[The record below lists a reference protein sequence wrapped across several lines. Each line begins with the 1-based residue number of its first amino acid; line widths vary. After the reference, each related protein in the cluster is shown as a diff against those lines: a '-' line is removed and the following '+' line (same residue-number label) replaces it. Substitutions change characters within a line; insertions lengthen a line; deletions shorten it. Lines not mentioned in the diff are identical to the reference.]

1 MRELLRKTVPLL
13 LSATMLMS
21 LAAPVSAAF
30 QDLTD
35 VKGHWAEETLR
46 KAYEDGI
53 LNGNSATT
61 MAPNSSLTTIQAVTI
76 LCRVL
81 HVTGLGD
88 TSAFQ
93 IPDGAWYAQD
103 AAKGVYAGLLDEDDV
118 GKLEEPIARGDA
130 FELFAKA
137 FQLVPA
143 QPDLSVLEQ
152 FPDTEFLPKATAQA
166 AAALVAQ
173 GVINGNDGKLQLDRP
188 LTRAEFATILYRVA
202 DQYVDAGA
210 YTGHT
215 GTGSVLSGNAALS
228 GLTAGDLWFDQSASI
243 ISLTDVTAETVTVC
257 SDQLSS
263 LSLGGTGSIGR
274 LVLAAGSGDVALD
287 LTSSYTLGTLT
298 VGEGTGTVSFT
309 GTAQAMEVTDSD
321 RTVTVSSPL
330 ESLVI
335 SGSGNTINLREG
347 CSVDQITVLG
357 TDNVIT
363 LDGKAEN
370 LLLAGRDNTVK
381 GKGRVDQ
388 VKLNTRYYTLT
399 VAKNNLERWTGY
411 DIKDVKAEL
420 RAPSKLPAGGRVRV
434 TAQLDVPEQDAGKV
448 CTALWYLN
456 GELMQ
461 QTTFVLGEEDPVS
474 DFSPNYTHDLKLDAT
489 VKFVLQYENNDGDVF
504 TKDASAKIELETFD
518 DLGLADA
525 EIQVN
530 LPKVLAAGQTLEAT
544 ADVDTPE
551 KGQVCTGYWYVD
563 GKEVASG
570 PFTLGESAPAAMSYN
585 YEYYYGMPETSTI
598 TYRLTYTTQDGR
610 EQEVSGQAQ
619 VRLENFP
626 DNGIAHATASL
637 SAPSPLP
644 AGQTLEVTANV
655 KYPEAGK
662 ACTASWYVDGKL
674 VSTQSVL
681 LGTDVPK
688 LSYKYTYTEDMKL
701 TSEIKFVLAY
711 TTQDGRAQEIT
722 AAKSI
727 QLENYD
733 YLYYHGLTAE
743 DVLKMVTSGYAGN
756 YTLAWALN
764 NDYAPEVKTAWV
776 NLKGYQ
782 SASKYLV
789 WVNLTYQRV
798 NIFEGSQGKWKLIRT
813 CLCGSGTNA
822 TPTIRGVF
830 TTSYKQ
836 SAWNYG
842 SYYCGPIVRFYGT
855 SGYAFHSRLQ
865 YWPMNSDRYYDARI
879 GFPISHGCLR
889 MYNDDI
895 WWMYNNIP
903 NGTTVVVY

>member
-263 LSLGGTGSIGR
+263 LSLGGTGSIDR

-309 GTAQAMEVTDSD
+309 GTAQAMEVTDSG
-321 RTVTVSSPL
+321 RTITVRSPL

-335 SGSGNTINLREG
+335 SGSGNTVTLHEG
-347 CSVDQITVLG
+347 CTVDQITVLG

-461 QTTFVLGEEDPVS
+461 QTPFILGEEDPVS

-489 VKFVLQYENNDGDVF
+489 LKFVLQYENNDGDVF

-530 LPKVLAAGQTLEAT
+530 LPEVLAAGQTLEAS

-570 PFTLGESAPAAMSYN
+570 PFTLGQSEPAAMSYN

-701 TSEIKFVLAY
+701 TSEIRFVLAY

-722 AAKSI
+722 ASKSI

-733 YLYYHGLTAE
+733 YLYYHNLTAE

>member
-13 LSATMLMS
+13 LSATMLVS

-188 LTRAEFATILYRVA
+188 LTRAEFATILYRVT

-309 GTAQAMEVTDSD
+309 GTAQAMEVTDID

-330 ESLVI
+330 ESLVV
-335 SGSGNTINLREG
+335 SGSGNTITLREG

-461 QTTFVLGEEDPVS
+461 QTPFILGEEDPVS

-530 LPKVLAAGQTLEAT
+530 LPEVLAAGQTLEAT

-570 PFTLGESAPAAMSYN
+570 PFTLGQSEPAAMSYN

-701 TSEIKFVLAY
+701 TSEIRFVLSY
-711 TTQDGRAQEIT
+711 TTEDGRAQEVT
-722 AAKSI
+722 ASKSI
-727 QLENYD
+727 QLQNYD
-733 YLYYHGLTAE
+733 YLYYHNLTAE

-798 NIFEGSQGKWKLIRT
+798 NIFEGSQGSWKLIRT

>member
-263 LSLGGTGSIGR
+263 LSLGGTGSIDR

-321 RTVTVSSPL
+321 RTITVRSPL

-489 VKFVLQYENNDGDVF
+489 LKFVLQYENNDGDVF

-570 PFTLGESAPAAMSYN
+570 PFTLGQSEPAAMSYN

-701 TSEIKFVLAY
+701 TSEIKFVLSY
-711 TTQDGRAQEIT
+711 TTQDGRAQEVT
-722 AAKSI
+722 ASKSI
-727 QLENYD
+727 QLQNYD
-733 YLYYHGLTAE
+733 YLYYHNLTAE